1 MNEEQLASKIA
12 QLLNE
17 ALALDHEG
25 FSKMILAKHEINK
38 ALADHETIQCG
49 VLEKKKRTLKSLI
62 SIGNVELVS
71 TTEHYALSALGLL
84 NGLIN
89 KDWVVAAAVNEV
101 NEQDVI
107 EEFVVIPIPYLPYEE
122 DEKATD

>member
-1 MNEEQLASKIA
+1 MNEEQLANKIA
-12 QLLNE
+12 SLLNE

-25 FSKMILAKHEINK
+25 FSKMIIAKHIINK
-38 ALADHETIQCG
+38 NLANHETIQCG
-49 VLEKKKRTLKSLI
+49 TFEKKKRTVKSLI

-89 KDWVVAAAVNEV
+89 KDWVVAAVV
-101 NEQDVI
+101 DDQDAI
-107 EEFVVIPIPYLPYEE
+107 EEFIVMPIPYAPYNG
-122 DEKATD
+122 DE